1 MCLQFFVYTSVYP
14 FTAPAKSPTL
24 ELNLITFNPKTI
36 MLNTL
41 FDWFDNI
48 QLYFIRLIKLYHVQ
62 TLKDKGIIWSIGL
75 LIMTLLVVWLIL
87 GYLWSREPAHFNVSE
102 QTQLTIEKINS
113 KAGKHYKKVVGAMT
127 TATVIHIT
135 ETLLNKPGGY
145 LSNDVMPPGVLLDN
159 IPNWEHGVLVQVRD
173 MARVLR
179 NDFSMAQSTSTEDKD
194 LSLAEPAFNNDS
206 KKWMWPSSESKYQ
219 DGINYLYGYLGRI
232 VDAEK
237 QNAQFFARADNLVDW
252 LQVVGKRLG
261 SLSQRLSASV
271 GQERVNTDLAGD
283 AQAQQAT
290 YSPDNLVVKTS
301 WFEIDDIFYE
311 ARGTAWA
318 LVHLLYAI
326 EHDFNP
332 VLKKKNAQLSLRQII
347 RELEATQD
355 SIWSPVILN
364 GSGFGMT
371 ANHSLV
377 MASYISRANT
387 AIIDLKR
394 LLKDG

>member
-1 MCLQFFVYTSVYP
+1 
-14 FTAPAKSPTL
+14 
-24 ELNLITFNPKTI
+24 

-48 QLYFIRLIKLYHVQ
+48 QLYFVRLIKLYHVQ

-87 GYLWSREPAHFNVSE
+87 GFLWSREPAHFNVSE

-113 KAGKHYKKVVGAMT
+113 EAGKHYKKVVGAMT
-127 TATVIHIT
+127 TATVINIT

-206 KKWMWPSSESKYQ
+206 KKWIWPASESKYQ

-252 LQVVGKRLG
+252 LQVVEKRLG

>member
-1 MCLQFFVYTSVYP
+1 
-14 FTAPAKSPTL
+14 
-24 ELNLITFNPKTI
+24 
-36 MLNTL
+36 MLNIM
-41 FDWFDNI
+41 FDWFDGI
-48 QLYFIRLIKLYHVQ
+48 QQFFIRLLKLYHVRN
-62 TLKDKGIIWSIGL
+62 LKEKGIIWSVGL
-75 LIMTLLVVWLIL
+75 LILTLLLVWLVL
-87 GYLWSREPAHFNVSE
+87 AFLWSREPKIFDINE
-102 QTQLTIEKINS
+102 QAQLVIDSINI
-113 KAGKHYKKVVGAMT
+113 KTGKQYSQVTGATT
-127 TATVIHIT
+127 TATVIRVA

-145 LSNDVMPPGVLLDN
+145 LSNDVTPPGVFLDN
-159 IPNWEHGVLVQVRD
+159 MPNWEHGVLVQIRD

-206 KKWMWPSSESKYQ
+206 QKWLWPASETKYQ
-219 DGINYLYGYLGRI
+219 DGINYLYKYQERLI
-232 VDAEK
+232 DKEK

-252 LQVVGKRLG
+252 LQVVEKRLG

-271 GQERVNTDLAGD
+271 GQERVNTNLAGD

-290 YSPDNLVVKTS
+290 YSPENMMVKTS
-301 WFEIDDIFYE
+301 WFEIDDVFYE

-326 EHDFNP
+326 DHDFALI
-332 VLKKKNAQLSLRQII
+332 LKKKNAQLSLRQII

-355 SIWSPVILN
+355 NIWSPIILN

-377 MASYISRANT
+377 MASYISRANA

>member
-1 MCLQFFVYTSVYP
+1 
-14 FTAPAKSPTL
+14 
-24 ELNLITFNPKTI
+24 
-36 MLNTL
+36 ML
-41 FDWFDNI
+41 
-48 QLYFIRLIKLYHVQ
+48 
-62 TLKDKGIIWSIGL
+62 
-75 LIMTLLVVWLIL
+75 TLLLVCLVLAF
-87 GYLWSREPAHFNVSE
+87 LWSREPEIFDVNE
-102 QTQLTIEKINS
+102 QTQLLIDGINAKS
-113 KAGKHYKKVVGAMT
+113 GKQYKPVVGATT
-127 TATVIHIT
+127 TAVVITIA

-145 LSNDVMPPGVLLDN
+145 LSNDVTPPGVFLDN
-159 IPNWEHGVLVQVRD
+159 MPNWEHGVLVQIRD
-173 MARVLR
+173 VSRVMR
-179 NDFSMAQSTSTEDKD
+179 NDFSMAQSTSTEDKY

-206 KKWMWPSSESKYQ
+206 QKWLWPASEAKYQ
-219 DGINYLYGYLGRI
+219 DGINYLYKYMERL
-232 VDAEK
+232 VDKEK

-252 LQVVGKRLG
+252 LQVVEKRLG

-271 GQERVNTDLAGD
+271 GQERVNTNLAGD
-283 AQAQQAT
+283 AQAQQSTRSAE
-290 YSPDNLVVKTS
+290 NLLVKTS

-326 EHDFNP
+326 DHDFAQ

-355 SIWSPVILN
+355 SIWSPIILN
-364 GSGFGMT
+364 GRGFGMT

-377 MASYISRANT
+377 MASYISRANA